1 MGAQSLSLLLRYE
14 ARLTLAACAA
24 DLVTLEPSFSK
35 KIKSDCKCDITIK

>member
-14 ARLTLAACAA
+14 ARLKLAAYAA

-35 KIKSDCKCDITIK
+35 KKNQIVNVISL